1 MSGMFKKAVGL
12 ALAFAIFAMCAVSA
26 FAAQEKEPN
35 DTIVTASTISV
46 NTVVNGTTH
55 SNDWVDWYK
64 FTINHDGYVW
74 MDFTHEYGEYNYD
87 VELYSYDGYNGTSDG
102 YNGTKEC
109 CLLRCLDYETNKKVS
124 SANEGLA
131 AGTYYILINSHDSY
145 KTINYS
151 IKVNFKA
158 TNDWEKEFND
168 SDYYTPNTIS
178 VGKTVYGSTHND
190 DDYDYYKFTLNQNG
204 YVWIDFKHDRERS
217 EHYIELYSLDEI
229 YTNESIKYITFS
241 LSDTDEKKS
250 SSKQYLSAGTYYTVV
265 KTYNSATTNY
275 SFKVNFSIN
284 SGGGSSSGGSTAPSK
299 TPNTQSTTTT
309 TKYSTVVSSSDYI
322 NITADNNAQ
331 TYQSG
336 NFYYYIDVNYN
347 IVINNY
353 SGSDTYV
360 EIPSEI
366 NGKPVIGIA
375 DNAFAGTPAQIIY
388 VPSSVSQFGQNAFG
402 QDDGESREIMCEDG
416 SYAQA
421 YADSNGIANETVADK
436 NEASSNAA
444 AKKNKAEKKAAES
457 KSKKLSTPM
466 IIIICVAAAAI
477 IAVVVVIIVMSRKKN
492 EFEADNGFKYKQ

>member
-1 MSGMFKKAVGL
+1 MRGTIRRAAAAAL
-12 ALAFAIFAMCAVSA
+12 ALIIIAMCTVSA

-35 DTIVTASTISV
+35 DTIVTANTISV

-55 SNDWVDWYK
+55 SNDSKDWYK
-64 FTINHDGYVW
+64 FTINQD
-74 MDFTHEYGEYNYD
+74 
-87 VELYSYDGYNGTSDG
+87 
-102 YNGTKEC
+102 
-109 CLLRCLDYETNKKVS
+109 
-124 SANEGLA
+124 
-131 AGTYYILINSHDSY
+131 
-145 KTINYS
+145 
-151 IKVNFKA
+151 
-158 TNDWEKEFND
+158 
-168 SDYYTPNTIS
+168 
-178 VGKTVYGSTHND
+178 
-190 DDYDYYKFTLNQNG
+190 G
-204 YVWIDFKHDRERS
+204 YVWIDFTHDYGADS
-217 EHYIELYSLDEI
+217 HNVYLYSYDG
-229 YTNESIKYITFS
+229 TNDKEHMDFYIS
-241 LSDTDEKKS
+241 NSQEKKS
-250 SSKQYLSAGTYYTVV
+250 SAKQGLSAGTYYIKVDC
-265 KTYNSATTNY
+265 YSYCTTNY
-275 SFKVNFSIN
+275 SLKVNFSTS
-284 SGGGSSSGGSTAPSK
+284 SGGGSTAPSK

-309 TKYSTVVSSSDYI
+309 KHSTAISSSDYI

-444 AKKNKAEKKAAES
+444 AKKNKAEKKTAES

>member
-1 MSGMFKKAVGL
+1 MRGTIKRAAAAAL
-12 ALAFAIFAMCAVSA
+12 ALIIFVMCAVSA

-35 DTIVTASTISV
+35 DTIVTANTISV

-55 SNDWVDWYK
+55 SNDSKDWYK
-64 FTINHDGYVW
+64 FTINQDGYVW
-74 MDFTHEYGEYNYD
+74 IDFTHDYGAAEHQIY
-87 VELYSYDGYNGTSDG
+87 LYSYDG
-102 YNGTKEC
+102 
-109 CLLRCLDYETNKKVS
+109 TNKERQMYFYVDDTQQKDS
-124 SANEGLA
+124 SAKQGLS
-131 AGTYYILINSHDSY
+131 AGTYYILVERYGSY
-145 KTINYS
+145 TTNYS
-151 IKVNFKA
+151 LKVNFKA
-158 TNDWEKEFND
+158 ANDWEKEFND
-168 SDYYTPNTIS
+168 TIVTANTIS
-178 VGKTVYGSTHND
+178 AGKTVFGSTHSED
-190 DDYDYYKFTLNQNG
+190 SKDWYKFTTNRDG
-204 YVWIDFKHDRERS
+204 YVWIDFTHDYGTA
-217 EHYIELYSLDEI
+217 EHQIYLYSYDG
-229 YTNESIKYITFS
+229 TNKERQMYFYVD
-241 LSDTDEKKS
+241 DTQQKDS
-250 SSKQYLSAGTYYTVV
+250 SAKQGLSAGTYYILVER
-265 KTYNSATTNY
+265 YGSYITNY
-275 SFKVNFSIN
+275 SLKVNFSTS
-284 SGGGSSSGGSTAPSK
+284 SGGGSSSGDSTAPSK

-309 TKYSTVVSSSDYI
+309 KHSTAISSSDYI

-444 AKKNKAEKKAAES
+444 AKKNKAEKKTAES

-492 EFEADNGFKYKQ
+492 EFEA

>member
-1 MSGMFKKAVGL
+1 MW
-12 ALAFAIFAMCAVSA
+12 I
-26 FAAQEKEPN
+26 
-35 DTIVTASTISV
+35 
-46 NTVVNGTTH
+46 
-55 SNDWVDWYK
+55 
-64 FTINHDGYVW
+64 
-74 MDFTHEYGEYNYD
+74 DFTHDYGASSHYVY
-87 VELYSYDGYNGTSDG
+87 LYSYDG
-102 YNGTKEC
+102 
-109 CLLRCLDYETNKKVS
+109 
-124 SANEGLA
+124 
-131 AGTYYILINSHDSY
+131 
-145 KTINYS
+145 
-151 IKVNFKA
+151 
-158 TNDWEKEFND
+158 TNDKEHMDF
-168 SDYYTPNTIS
+168 YIS
-178 VGKTVYGSTHND
+178 NS
-190 DDYDYYKFTLNQNG
+190 Q
-204 YVWIDFKHDRERS
+204 
-217 EHYIELYSLDEI
+217 
-229 YTNESIKYITFS
+229 
-241 LSDTDEKKS
+241 EKKS
-250 SSKQYLSAGTYYTVV
+250 SAKQGLSAGTYYIKVNR
-265 KTYNSATTNY
+265 YSSYTTNY
-275 SFKVNFSIN
+275 SLKVNFST
-284 SGGGSSSGGSTAPSK
+284 SSGGSSSEPSK
-299 TPNTQSTTTT
+299 TPTTQNTPTTQSTTTT
-309 TKYSTVVSSSDYI
+309 TKYSTAVSSSDYI

-402 QDDGESREIMCEDG
+402 QNDGESREIMCEDG

-444 AKKNKAEKKAAES
+444 AKKNKAEKKTAES

-492 EFEADNGFKYKQ
+492 EF

>member
-1 MSGMFKKAVGL
+1 MRGTIRRAAAAAL
-12 ALAFAIFAMCAVSA
+12 ALIIIAMCTVSA

-35 DTIVTASTISV
+35 DTIVTANTISV

-55 SNDWVDWYK
+55 SNDSKDWYK
-64 FTINHDGYVW
+64 FTINQDGYVW
-74 MDFTHEYGEYNYD
+74 IDFTHDYGADSHNVY
-87 VELYSYDGYNGTSDG
+87 LYSYDGTND
-102 YNGTKEC
+102 KEHM
-109 CLLRCLDYETNKKVS
+109 DFYISNSQEKDS
-124 SANEGLA
+124 SAKQGLS
-131 AGTYYILINSHDSY
+131 AGTYYIKVDCYSY
-145 KTINYS
+145 CTTNYS
-151 IKVNFKA
+151 LKVNFKA
-158 TNDWEKEFND
+158 ANDWEKEFND
-168 SDYYTPNTIS
+168 TIVTANTIS
-178 VGKTVYGSTHND
+178 ADKTVFGSTHSN
-190 DDYDYYKFTLNQNG
+190 DDYDWYKFTINRDG
-204 YVWIDFKHDRERS
+204 YVWIDFTHDYGAA
-217 EHYIELYSLDEI
+217 EHQIYLYSYDG
-229 YTNESIKYITFS
+229 TNEERQMYFYVD
-241 LSDTDEKKS
+241 DTQQKDS
-250 SSKQYLSAGTYYTVV
+250 SAKQGLSAGTYYILVDR
-265 KTYNSATTNY
+265 YGSYTTNY
-275 SFKVNFSIN
+275 SLKVNFSTS
-284 SGGGSSSGGSTAPSK
+284 SGGGSTAPSK

-309 TKYSTVVSSSDYI
+309 TKYSTAVSSSDYI

-444 AKKNKAEKKAAES
+444 AKKNKAEKKTAES

>member
-1 MSGMFKKAVGL
+1 MRGTIKRAAAA
-12 ALAFAIFAMCAVSA
+12 ALTLIIIAMCAVSA
-26 FAAQEKEPN
+26 FAVQEKEPN
-35 DTIVTASTISV
+35 DTIVTANTISV
-46 NTVVNGTTH
+46 NTVVNGSTH
-55 SNDWVDWYK
+55 KNDKVDWYK
-64 FTINHDGYVW
+64 FTINQD
-74 MDFTHEYGEYNYD
+74 
-87 VELYSYDGYNGTSDG
+87 
-102 YNGTKEC
+102 
-109 CLLRCLDYETNKKVS
+109 
-124 SANEGLA
+124 
-131 AGTYYILINSHDSY
+131 
-145 KTINYS
+145 
-151 IKVNFKA
+151 
-158 TNDWEKEFND
+158 
-168 SDYYTPNTIS
+168 
-178 VGKTVYGSTHND
+178 
-190 DDYDYYKFTLNQNG
+190 G
-204 YVWIDFKHDRERS
+204 YVWIDFTHDYGYDN
-217 EHYIELYSLDEI
+217 HDVTLYSYDGTYDI
-229 YTNESIKYITFS
+229 IH
-241 LSDTDEKKS
+241 LSFYVDDTQQKDS
-250 SSKQYLSAGTYYTVV
+250 SAKQGLSAGTYYVLV
-265 KTYNSATTNY
+265 ERNWSEDTTNY
-275 SFKVNFSIN
+275 SLKVNFST
-284 SGGGSSSGGSTAPSK
+284 SSSGGSTAPSK

-309 TKYSTVVSSSDYI
+309 KHSTAVSSSDYI

-444 AKKNKAEKKAAES
+444 AKKNKAEKKTAES

-492 EFEADNGFKYKQ
+492 EF

>member
-1 MSGMFKKAVGL
+1 MRGTIKRAAAAAL
-12 ALAFAIFAMCAVSA
+12 ALIIFVMCAVSA

-35 DTIVTASTISV
+35 DTIVTANTISV

-55 SNDWVDWYK
+55 SNDSIDWYK
-64 FTINHDGYVW
+64 FTINQDGYVW
-74 MDFTHEYGEYNYD
+74 LDFTHDYGADSHNVY
-87 VELYSYDGYNGTSDG
+87 LYSYDG
-102 YNGTKEC
+102 
-109 CLLRCLDYETNKKVS
+109 TNDKKHMDFYISNSQEKKS
-124 SANEGLA
+124 SAKQGLS
-131 AGTYYILINSHDSY
+131 AGTYYIKVDCYSY
-145 KTINYS
+145 CTTNYS
-151 IKVNFKA
+151 LKVNFKA
-158 TNDWEKEFND
+158 ANDWEKEFND
-168 SDYYTPNTIS
+168 TIVTANTIS
-178 VGKTVYGSTHND
+178 AGKTVFGSTHSND
-190 DDYDYYKFTLNQNG
+190 SIDWYKFTINQDG
-204 YVWIDFKHDRERS
+204 YVWLDFTHDYGADS
-217 EHYIELYSLDEI
+217 HNVYLYSYDG
-229 YTNESIKYITFS
+229 TNDKKHMDFYIS
-241 LSDTDEKKS
+241 NSQEKKS
-250 SSKQYLSAGTYYTVV
+250 SAKQGLSAGTYYIKVDC
-265 KTYNSATTNY
+265 YSYCTTNY
-275 SFKVNFSIN
+275 SLKVNFST
-284 SGGGSSSGGSTAPSK
+284 SSSGGSTAPSK

-309 TKYSTVVSSSDYI
+309 TKYSTAVSSSDYI

-402 QDDGESREIMCEDG
+402 QDDGENREIMCEDG

-444 AKKNKAEKKAAES
+444 AKKNKAEKKTAES
-457 KSKKLSTPM
+457 KSKKFSTPM

>member
-1 MSGMFKKAVGL
+1 MRGTIKRAAAAAL
-12 ALAFAIFAMCAVSA
+12 ALIIIAMCAVSA

-35 DTIVTASTISV
+35 DTIVTANTISV
-46 NTVVNGTTH
+46 NTVVNGSTH
-55 SNDWVDWYK
+55 KNDKVDWYK
-64 FTINHDGYVW
+64 FTINQDGYVW
-74 MDFTHEYGEYNYD
+74 IDFTHDYGYD
-87 VELYSYDGYNGTSDG
+87 NHDVTLYSYDGTYDIIHLSFYVDDTQQKD
-102 YNGTKEC
+102 
-109 CLLRCLDYETNKKVS
+109 S
-124 SANEGLA
+124 SAKQGLL
-131 AGTYYILINSHDSY
+131 AGTYYVLVERNWSEN
-145 KTINYS
+145 TTNYS
-151 IKVNFKA
+151 LKVNFKA

-168 SDYYTPNTIS
+168 SIVTANSIS
-178 VGKTVYGSTHND
+178 VGRTVYGSNNYRHDYVHDTD
-190 DDYDYYKFTLNQNG
+190 DWYKFTINQDG
-204 YVWIDFKHDRERS
+204 YVWIDFTHKYNKTNHRV
-217 EHYIELYSLDEI
+217 YLYSYDGSSKKELLNSLVHLNSE
-229 YTNESIKYITFS
+229 NETSSKVS
-241 LSDTDEKKS
+241 LSK
-250 SSKQYLSAGTYYTVV
+250 GTYYLFIEEGSKVD
-265 KTYNSATTNY
+265 TTY
-275 SFKVNFSIN
+275 SFKVNFSTS

-299 TPNTQSTTTT
+299 APNTQSTTTT
-309 TKYSTVVSSSDYI
+309 TKHSTAVSSSDYI

-402 QDDGESREIMCEDG
+402 QNDGESREIMCEDG

-444 AKKNKAEKKAAES
+444 AKKNKAEKKTAES
-457 KSKKLSTPM
+457 KNKKFSTPM

-477 IAVVVVIIVMSRKKN
+477 IAVVVVIIVMSHKKN

>member
-1 MSGMFKKAVGL
+1 MRGTIKRAAAAAL
-12 ALAFAIFAMCAVSA
+12 ALIIFVMCAVSA

-35 DTIVTASTISV
+35 DTIVTANTISV

-55 SNDWVDWYK
+55 SNDSKDWYK
-64 FTINHDGYVW
+64 FTINQDGYVW
-74 MDFTHEYGEYNYD
+74 IDFTHDYGAAEHQIY
-87 VELYSYDGYNGTSDG
+87 LYSYDG
-102 YNGTKEC
+102 
-109 CLLRCLDYETNKKVS
+109 TNKERHMYFYVDDTQQKDS
-124 SANEGLA
+124 SAKQGLS
-131 AGTYYILINSHDSY
+131 AGTYYIL
-145 KTINYS
+145 
-151 IKVNFKA
+151 V
-158 TNDWEKEFND
+158 ER
-168 SDYYTPNTIS
+168 
-178 VGKTVYGSTHND
+178 YGS
-190 DDYDYYKFTLNQNG
+190 
-204 YVWIDFKHDRERS
+204 
-217 EHYIELYSLDEI
+217 YITKYSL
-229 YTNESIKYITFS
+229 
-241 LSDTDEKKS
+241 
-250 SSKQYLSAGTYYTVV
+250 
-265 KTYNSATTNY
+265 
-275 SFKVNFSIN
+275 KVNFSTS
-284 SGGGSSSGGSTAPSK
+284 SGGGSSSGDSTAPSK

-309 TKYSTVVSSSDYI
+309 KHSTAISSSDYI

-336 NFYYYIDVNYN
+336 NFYYYIDINYN

-444 AKKNKAEKKAAES
+444 AKKNKAEKKTAES

>member
-1 MSGMFKKAVGL
+1 MRGTIKRAATAAL
-12 ALAFAIFAMCAVSA
+12 ALIIIAMCTVSVFAV
-26 FAAQEKEPN
+26 QEKEPN
-35 DTIVTASTISV
+35 DTIVTANTISV

-55 SNDWVDWYK
+55 SNDSKDWYK
-64 FTINHDGYVW
+64 FTINQDGYVW
-74 MDFTHEYGEYNYD
+74 IDFTHDYGAAEHQIY
-87 VELYSYDGYNGTSDG
+87 LYSYDG
-102 YNGTKEC
+102 
-109 CLLRCLDYETNKKVS
+109 TNKERQMYFYVDDTQQKDS
-124 SANEGLA
+124 SAKQGLS
-131 AGTYYILINSHDSY
+131 AGTYYILVERYGSY
-145 KTINYS
+145 TTNYS
-151 IKVNFKA
+151 LKVNFKA
-158 TNDWEKEFND
+158 ANDWEKEFND
-168 SDYYTPNTIS
+168 TIVTANTIS
-178 VGKTVYGSTHND
+178 AGKTVFGSTHSED
-190 DDYDYYKFTLNQNG
+190 SKDWYKFTTNRDG
-204 YVWIDFKHDRERS
+204 YVWIDFTHDYGTA
-217 EHYIELYSLDEI
+217 EHQIYLYSYDG
-229 YTNESIKYITFS
+229 TNKERQMYFYVD
-241 LSDTDEKKS
+241 DTQQKDS
-250 SSKQYLSAGTYYTVV
+250 SAKQGLSAGTYYILVER
-265 KTYNSATTNY
+265 YGSYITNY
-275 SFKVNFSIN
+275 SLKVNSSTS
-284 SGGGSSSGGSTAPSK
+284 SGGGSTAPSK

-309 TKYSTVVSSSDYI
+309 TKYSTAVSSSDYI

-444 AKKNKAEKKAAES
+444 AKKNKAEKKTAES
-457 KSKKLSTPM
+457 KNKKLSTPM

-477 IAVVVVIIVMSRKKN
+477 IAVVVVIIVMSHKKN

>member
-1 MSGMFKKAVGL
+1 MRGTIRRAAAAAL
-12 ALAFAIFAMCAVSA
+12 ALIIIAMCTVSA

-35 DTIVTASTISV
+35 DTIVTANTISV

-55 SNDWVDWYK
+55 SNDSKDWYK
-64 FTINHDGYVW
+64 FTINQDGYVW
-74 MDFTHEYGEYNYD
+74 IDFTHDYGADSHNVY
-87 VELYSYDGYNGTSDG
+87 LYSYDGTND
-102 YNGTKEC
+102 KEHM
-109 CLLRCLDYETNKKVS
+109 DFYISNSQEKDS
-124 SANEGLA
+124 SAKQGLS
-131 AGTYYILINSHDSY
+131 AGTYYIKVDCYSY
-145 KTINYS
+145 CTTNYS
-151 IKVNFKA
+151 LKVNFKA
-158 TNDWEKEFND
+158 ANDWEKEFND
-168 SDYYTPNTIS
+168 TIVTANTIS
-178 VGKTVYGSTHND
+178 AGKTVFGSTHSED
-190 DDYDYYKFTLNQNG
+190 SKDWYKFTTNRVG
-204 YVWIDFKHDRERS
+204 YVWIDFTHDYGADS
-217 EHYIELYSLDEI
+217 HNVYLYSYDG
-229 YTNESIKYITFS
+229 TNDKEHMDFYIS
-241 LSDTDEKKS
+241 NSQEKKS
-250 SSKQYLSAGTYYTVV
+250 SAKQGLSAGTYYIKVDCYSYC
-265 KTYNSATTNY
+265 KTNY
-275 SFKVNFSIN
+275 SLKVNFSTS
-284 SGGGSSSGGSTAPSK
+284 SGGGSTAPSK
-299 TPNTQSTTTT
+299 APNTQSTTTT
-309 TKYSTVVSSSDYI
+309 KHSTAVSSSDYI

-444 AKKNKAEKKAAES
+444 AKKNKAEKKTAES

>member
-1 MSGMFKKAVGL
+1 MRGTIKRAAAAAL
-12 ALAFAIFAMCAVSA
+12 ALIIFVMCAVSA

-35 DTIVTASTISV
+35 DTIVTANTISV

-55 SNDWVDWYK
+55 SNDSKDWYK
-64 FTINHDGYVW
+64 FTINQDGYVW
-74 MDFTHEYGEYNYD
+74 IDFTHDYGAAEHQIY
-87 VELYSYDGYNGTSDG
+87 LYSYDG
-102 YNGTKEC
+102 
-109 CLLRCLDYETNKKVS
+109 TNKERHMYFYVDDTQQKDS
-124 SANEGLA
+124 SAKQGLS
-131 AGTYYILINSHDSY
+131 AGTYYILVERYGSY
-145 KTINYS
+145 TTNYS
-151 IKVNFKA
+151 LKVNFKA
-158 TNDWEKEFND
+158 ANDWEKEFND
-168 SDYYTPNTIS
+168 TIVTANTIS
-178 VGKTVYGSTHND
+178 AGKTVFGSTHSED
-190 DDYDYYKFTLNQNG
+190 SKDWYKFTTNRDG
-204 YVWIDFKHDRERS
+204 YVWIDFTHDYGTA
-217 EHYIELYSLDEI
+217 EHQIYLYSYDG
-229 YTNESIKYITFS
+229 TNKERQMYFYVD
-241 LSDTDEKKS
+241 DTQQKDS
-250 SSKQYLSAGTYYTVV
+250 SAKQGLSAGTYYILVDR
-265 KTYNSATTNY
+265 YGSYTTNY
-275 SFKVNFSIN
+275 SLKVNFSTS
-284 SGGGSSSGGSTAPSK
+284 SGGGSTAPSK
-299 TPNTQSTTTT
+299 APNTQSTTTT
-309 TKYSTVVSSSDYI
+309 TKYSTAVSSSDYI

-444 AKKNKAEKKAAES
+444 AKKNKAEKKTAES

>member
-1 MSGMFKKAVGL
+1 MRGTIKRAAAAAL
-12 ALAFAIFAMCAVSA
+12 ALIIFVMCAVSA

-35 DTIVTASTISV
+35 DTIVTANTISV

-55 SNDWVDWYK
+55 SNDDYDWYK
-64 FTINHDGYVW
+64 FTINQDGYVW
-74 MDFTHEYGEYNYD
+74 IDFTHDYGADSHNVY
-87 VELYSYDGYNGTSDG
+87 LYSYDGTND
-102 YNGTKEC
+102 KEHM
-109 CLLRCLDYETNKKVS
+109 DFYISNSQEKDS
-124 SANEGLA
+124 SAKQGLS
-131 AGTYYILINSHDSY
+131 AGTYYIKVDCYSY
-145 KTINYS
+145 CTTNYS
-151 IKVNFKA
+151 LKVNFKA
-158 TNDWEKEFND
+158 ANDWEKEFND
-168 SDYYTPNTIS
+168 TIVTANTIS
-178 VGKTVYGSTHND
+178 AGKTVFGSTHSED
-190 DDYDYYKFTLNQNG
+190 SKDWYKFTTNRDG
-204 YVWIDFKHDRERS
+204 YVWIDFTHDYGADS
-217 EHYIELYSLDEI
+217 HNVYLYSYDG
-229 YTNESIKYITFS
+229 TNDKEHMDFYIS
-241 LSDTDEKKS
+241 NSQEKKS
-250 SSKQYLSAGTYYTVV
+250 SAKQGLSAGTYYIKVDCYSYC
-265 KTYNSATTNY
+265 KTNY
-275 SFKVNFSIN
+275 SLKVNFSTS
-284 SGGGSSSGGSTAPSK
+284 SGGGSTAPSK
-299 TPNTQSTTTT
+299 APNTQSTTTT
-309 TKYSTVVSSSDYI
+309 KHSTAVSSSDYI

-444 AKKNKAEKKAAES
+444 AKKNKAEKKTAES

>member
-1 MSGMFKKAVGL
+1 MRGTIKRAAAAAL
-12 ALAFAIFAMCAVSA
+12 ALIIFVMCAVSA

-55 SNDWVDWYK
+55 SNDSKDWYK
-64 FTINHDGYVW
+64 FTINQDGYVW
-74 MDFTHEYGEYNYD
+74 IDFTHDYGADSHNVY
-87 VELYSYDGYNGTSDG
+87 LYSYDGTND
-102 YNGTKEC
+102 KEHM
-109 CLLRCLDYETNKKVS
+109 DFYISNSQEKDSFAKQ
-124 SANEGLA
+124 GLS
-131 AGTYYILINSHDSY
+131 AGTYYIKVVCYSY
-145 KTINYS
+145 CTTNYS
-151 IKVNFKA
+151 LKVNFKA
-158 TNDWEKEFND
+158 ANDWEKEFND
-168 SDYYTPNTIS
+168 TIVTANTIS
-178 VGKTVYGSTHND
+178 AGKTVFGSTHSED
-190 DDYDYYKFTLNQNG
+190 SKDWYKFTTNRDG
-204 YVWIDFKHDRERS
+204 YVWIDFTHDYGADS
-217 EHYIELYSLDEI
+217 HNVYLYSYDG
-229 YTNESIKYITFS
+229 TNDKEHMDFYIS
-241 LSDTDEKKS
+241 NSQEKKS
-250 SSKQYLSAGTYYTVV
+250 SAKQGLSAGTYYIKVDC
-265 KTYNSATTNY
+265 YSYCTTNY
-275 SFKVNFSIN
+275 SLKVNFSTS
-284 SGGGSSSGGSTAPSK
+284 SGGGSTAPSK
-299 TPNTQSTTTT
+299 APNTQSTTTT
-309 TKYSTVVSSSDYI
+309 KHSTAISSSDYI

-336 NFYYYIDVNYN
+336 NLYYYIDVNYN

-444 AKKNKAEKKAAES
+444 AKKNKAEKKTAES

>member
-1 MSGMFKKAVGL
+1 MRGTIKRAATAAL
-12 ALAFAIFAMCAVSA
+12 ALIIIAMCTVSVFAV
-26 FAAQEKEPN
+26 QEKEPN
-35 DTIVTASTISV
+35 DTIVTANTISV

-55 SNDWVDWYK
+55 SNDSKDWYK
-64 FTINHDGYVW
+64 FTINQDGYVW
-74 MDFTHEYGEYNYD
+74 IDFTHDYGAAEHQIY
-87 VELYSYDGYNGTSDG
+87 LYSYDG
-102 YNGTKEC
+102 
-109 CLLRCLDYETNKKVS
+109 TNKERQMYFYVDDTQQKDS
-124 SANEGLA
+124 SAKQGLS
-131 AGTYYILINSHDSY
+131 AGTYYIL
-145 KTINYS
+145 
-151 IKVNFKA
+151 V
-158 TNDWEKEFND
+158 ER
-168 SDYYTPNTIS
+168 
-178 VGKTVYGSTHND
+178 YGS
-190 DDYDYYKFTLNQNG
+190 
-204 YVWIDFKHDRERS
+204 
-217 EHYIELYSLDEI
+217 YI
-229 YTNESIKYITFS
+229 
-241 LSDTDEKKS
+241 
-250 SSKQYLSAGTYYTVV
+250 
-265 KTYNSATTNY
+265 TNY
-275 SFKVNFSIN
+275 SLKVNSSTS
-284 SGGGSSSGGSTAPSK
+284 SGGGSTAPSK

-309 TKYSTVVSSSDYI
+309 TKYSTAVSSSDYI

-444 AKKNKAEKKAAES
+444 AKKNKAEKKTAES
-457 KSKKLSTPM
+457 KNKKLSTPM

-477 IAVVVVIIVMSRKKN
+477 IAVVVVIIVMSHKKN

>member
-1 MSGMFKKAVGL
+1 MRGTIKRAAVAAL
-12 ALAFAIFAMCAVSA
+12 ALIIFAMCAVSA

-35 DTIVTASTISV
+35 DTIVTANTISV

-55 SNDWVDWYK
+55 SNDDYDWYK
-64 FTINHDGYVW
+64 FTINQDGYVW
-74 MDFTHEYGEYNYD
+74 MDFTHDYGASSHYVY
-87 VELYSYDGYNGTSDG
+87 LYSYDGTND
-102 YNGTKEC
+102 KEHM
-109 CLLRCLDYETNKKVS
+109 DFYISNSQEKKS
-124 SANEGLA
+124 SAKQGLS
-131 AGTYYILINSHDSY
+131 AGTYYILVDRYSSY
-145 KTINYS
+145 TTNYS
-151 IKVNFKA
+151 LKVNFKA
-158 TNDWEKEFND
+158 ANDWEKEFND
-168 SDYYTPNTIS
+168 TIVTANTIS
-178 VGKTVYGSTHND
+178 AGTTVFGSTHSED
-190 DDYDYYKFTLNQNG
+190 SEDWYKFTTNRDG
-204 YVWIDFKHDRERS
+204 YVWIDFTHDYGAS
-217 EHYIELYSLDEI
+217 SHYVYLYSYDG
-229 YTNESIKYITFS
+229 TNDKEHMDFYIS
-241 LSDTDEKKS
+241 NSQEKKS
-250 SSKQYLSAGTYYTVV
+250 SAKQGLSAGTYYIKVNR
-265 KTYNSATTNY
+265 YSSYTTNY
-275 SFKVNFSIN
+275 SLKVNFST
-284 SGGGSSSGGSTAPSK
+284 SSGGSSSEPSK
-299 TPNTQSTTTT
+299 TPTTQNTPTTQSTTTT
-309 TKYSTVVSSSDYI
+309 TKYSTAVSSSDYI

-444 AKKNKAEKKAAES
+444 AKKNKAEKKTAES

-492 EFEADNGFKYKQ
+492 EF

>member
-12 ALAFAIFAMCAVSA
+12 ALALIIIAMCAVSA
-26 FAAQEKEPN
+26 LAAQETEPN
-35 DTIVTASTISV
+35 NTIVTASTISV
-46 NTVVNGTTH
+46 NTIVYGST
-55 SNDWVDWYK
+55 NDKDMDDWYK
-64 FTINHDGYVW
+64 FTVNQDGYIQIN
-74 MDFTHEYGEYNYD
+74 FTHDYGVARQDIY
-87 VELYSYDGYNGTSDG
+87 LYYYDGESKKIYYSFNIKS
-102 YNGTKEC
+102 
-109 CLLRCLDYETNKKVS
+109 DYEKKDS
-124 SANEGLA
+124 INYAISK
-131 AGTYYILINSHDSY
+131 GTYYILISNYY
-145 KTINYS
+145 KIHNKTLNY
-151 IKVNFKA
+151 NFKI
-158 TNDWEKEFND
+158 NFFISDDWEKEFND
-168 SDYYTPNTIS
+168 SIVTANSIS
-178 VGKTVYGSTHND
+178 VGRTVYGSNNYRHDYVHDTD
-190 DDYDYYKFTLNQNG
+190 DWYKFTINQDG
-204 YVWIDFKHDRERS
+204 YVWIDFTHKYNKTNHRV
-217 EHYIELYSLDEI
+217 YLYSYDGSSKKELLNSLVHLNSE
-229 YTNESIKYITFS
+229 NETSSKVS
-241 LSDTDEKKS
+241 LSK
-250 SSKQYLSAGTYYTVV
+250 GTYYLFIEEGSKVD
-265 KTYNSATTNY
+265 TTY
-275 SFKVNFSIN
+275 SFKVNFSTS

-299 TPNTQSTTTT
+299 APNTQSTTTT
-309 TKYSTVVSSSDYI
+309 TKHSTAVSSSDYI

-375 DNAFAGTPAQIIY
+375 DNAFAGTTAQIIY

-402 QDDGESREIMCEDG
+402 QNDGESREIMCEDG

-444 AKKNKAEKKAAES
+444 AKKNKAEKKTAES
-457 KSKKLSTPM
+457 KNKKFSTPM

-477 IAVVVVIIVMSRKKN
+477 IAVVVVIIVMSHKKN

>member
-12 ALAFAIFAMCAVSA
+12 ALAFIIIAMCAVSA
-26 FAAQEKEPN
+26 LAAQEKEPN
-35 DTIVTASTISV
+35 DTTKQENNISV
-46 NTVVNGTTH
+46 NTVVYGATH
-55 SNDWVDWYK
+55 SNDGYDWYK
-64 FTINHDGYVW
+64 FTIKQDGYVW
-74 MDFTHEYGEYNYD
+74 IDFTHDCGASVHFINFCYN
-87 VELYSYDGYNGTSDG
+87 DGNL
-102 YNGTKEC
+102 E
-109 CLLRCLDYETNKKVS
+109 DYMFLVFNDKQEKGS
-124 SANEGLA
+124 SPKQGLP
-131 AGTYYILINSHDSY
+131 AGTYYIQVSRPYSY
-145 KTINYS
+145 ETTDPYTTNYS
-151 IKVNFKA
+151 LKVNFKA
-158 TNDWEKEFND
+158 SNDWEKEFND
-168 SDYYTPNTIS
+168 TIVTANTIS
-178 VGKTVYGSTHND
+178 AGKTVFGSTHND
-190 DDYDYYKFTLNQNG
+190 DSEDWYKFTINQDG
-204 YVWIDFKHDRERS
+204 YVWLDFTHDYGKGS
-217 EHYIELYSLDEI
+217 HDVYLYSYDGTYKEKHMYFDI
-229 YTNESIKYITFS
+229 SS
-241 LSDTDEKKS
+241 SQEKKS
-250 SSKQYLSAGTYYTVV
+250 STKQGLSAGTYYILVDRSTS
-265 KTYNSATTNY
+265 YTTNY
-275 SFKVNFSIN
+275 SLKVNFSTS

-309 TKYSTVVSSSDYI
+309 KHSTAISSSDYI

-444 AKKNKAEKKAAES
+444 AKKNKAEKKTAES

>member
-1 MSGMFKKAVGL
+1 MRGTIKRAAAAAL
-12 ALAFAIFAMCAVSA
+12 ALIIFVMCAVSA
-26 FAAQEKEPN
+26 FAVQEKEPN
-35 DTIVTASTISV
+35 DTIVTANTISV

-55 SNDWVDWYK
+55 SNDYNDWYK
-64 FTINHDGYVW
+64 FTINQDGYVW
-74 MDFTHEYGEYNYD
+74 IDFTHDYGKGSYD
-87 VELYSYDGYNGTSDG
+87 VYLYSYDGT
-102 YNGTKEC
+102 
-109 CLLRCLDYETNKKVS
+109 YEEKHMDFEIYDSQEKKS
-124 SANEGLA
+124 SAKQGLS
-131 AGTYYILINSHDSY
+131 AGTYYVLVSRGDLYITNS
-145 KTINYS
+145 NYS
-151 IKVNFKA
+151 LKVNFKA
-158 TNDWEKEFND
+158 ANDWEKEFND
-168 SDYYTPNTIS
+168 TIVTANTIS
-178 VGKTVYGSTHND
+178 AGKTVFGSTHSED
-190 DDYDYYKFTLNQNG
+190 WKDWYKFTINQDG
-204 YVWIDFKHDRERS
+204 YVWIDFTHDYGKGS
-217 EHYIELYSLDEI
+217 YDVYLYSYDGTYEEKHMDFEI
-229 YTNESIKYITFS
+229 YDSQ
-241 LSDTDEKKS
+241 EKKS
-250 SSKQYLSAGTYYTVV
+250 SAKQGLSAGTYYVLVSRGDLYIT
-265 KTYNSATTNY
+265 NSNY
-275 SFKVNFSIN
+275 SLKVNFSTS
-284 SGGGSSSGGSTAPSK
+284 SGGGSTAPSK

-309 TKYSTVVSSSDYI
+309 AKHSTAVSSSDYI

-444 AKKNKAEKKAAES
+444 AKKNKAEKKTAES
-457 KSKKLSTPM
+457 KSKKLSAPM

-492 EFEADNGFKYKQ
+492 EFEA

>member
-1 MSGMFKKAVGL
+1 MRGTIKRAAVAAL
-12 ALAFAIFAMCAVSA
+12 ALIIFVMCAVSA

-35 DTIVTASTISV
+35 DTIVTANTISV

-55 SNDWVDWYK
+55 SNDSKDWYK
-64 FTINHDGYVW
+64 FTINQDGYVW
-74 MDFTHEYGEYNYD
+74 LDFTHDYGADSHNVY
-87 VELYSYDGYNGTSDG
+87 LYSYDG
-102 YNGTKEC
+102 
-109 CLLRCLDYETNKKVS
+109 TNDKKHMDFYISNSQEKDS
-124 SANEGLA
+124 SAKQGLS
-131 AGTYYILINSHDSY
+131 AGTYYIKVDCYSY
-145 KTINYS
+145 YTTNYS
-151 IKVNFKA
+151 LKVNFKA
-158 TNDWEKEFND
+158 ANDWEKEFND
-168 SDYYTPNTIS
+168 TIVTANTIS
-178 VGKTVYGSTHND
+178 AGKTVFGSTHNND
-190 DDYDYYKFTLNQNG
+190 WKDWYKFTINQDG
-204 YVWIDFKHDRERS
+204 YVWIDFTHDYGNGD
-217 EHYIELYSLDEI
+217 HQVYLYSYDGTYKEKHMYFDI
-229 YTNESIKYITFS
+229 SNSQ
-241 LSDTDEKKS
+241 EKKS
-250 SSKQYLSAGTYYTVV
+250 SAKQGLSAGTYYVLVSTGSG
-265 KTYNSATTNY
+265 YAMNY
-275 SFKVNFSIN
+275 SLKVNFSTS

-299 TPNTQSTTTT
+299 TPNTQNTTTT
-309 TKYSTVVSSSDYI
+309 TKYSTAVSSSDYI

>member
-1 MSGMFKKAVGL
+1 MRGTIKRAAVAAL
-12 ALAFAIFAMCAVSA
+12 ALIIFAMCAVSA

-35 DTIVTASTISV
+35 DTIVTANTISV

-55 SNDWVDWYK
+55 SNDDYDWYK
-64 FTINHDGYVW
+64 FTINQDGYVW
-74 MDFTHEYGEYNYD
+74 MDFTHDYGASSHYVY
-87 VELYSYDGYNGTSDG
+87 LYSYDGTND
-102 YNGTKEC
+102 KEHM
-109 CLLRCLDYETNKKVS
+109 DFYISNSQEKKS
-124 SANEGLA
+124 SAKQGLS
-131 AGTYYILINSHDSY
+131 AGTYYILVDRYSSY
-145 KTINYS
+145 TTNYS
-151 IKVNFKA
+151 LKVNFKA
-158 TNDWEKEFND
+158 ANDWEKEFND
-168 SDYYTPNTIS
+168 TIVTANTIS
-178 VGKTVYGSTHND
+178 AGTTVFGSTHSED
-190 DDYDYYKFTLNQNG
+190 SEDWYKFTTNRDG
-204 YVWIDFKHDRERS
+204 YVWIDFTHDYGAS
-217 EHYIELYSLDEI
+217 SHYVYLYSYDG
-229 YTNESIKYITFS
+229 TNDKEHMDFYIS
-241 LSDTDEKKS
+241 NSQEKKS
-250 SSKQYLSAGTYYTVV
+250 SAKQGLSAGTYYIKVNR
-265 KTYNSATTNY
+265 YSSYTTNY
-275 SFKVNFSIN
+275 SLKVNFST
-284 SGGGSSSGGSTAPSK
+284 SSGGSSSEPSK
-299 TPNTQSTTTT
+299 TPTTQNTPTTQSTTTT
-309 TKYSTVVSSSDYI
+309 TKYSTAVSSSDYI

-402 QDDGESREIMCEDG
+402 QNDGESREIMCEDG

-444 AKKNKAEKKAAES
+444 AKKNKAEKKTAES

-492 EFEADNGFKYKQ
+492 EF